1 MGCKIKI
8 EKYMQD
14 FIENNQFILVLTL
27 LMISGASLF
36 LAVYLKYLHWRNNW
50 LSELIVKET
59 SASKKIIYKKQ
70 ILKIIKTISAV
81 RLYRLY
87 LFNFFNKVR
96 LKNKI
101 FLKQLP
107 FFYLPSISS
116 LLLISIGFV
125 VIFFFSHGF
134 QNFNLSNIFNP
145 IFYTFER
152 GDNYY
157 NNYLNILTGLS
168 GIIIALVIF
177 IAESVRNNKDK
188 IQKQLL
194 LKETLLWPLTS
205 IMILSFLNFIYFRI
219 NFLSVILI
227 LLVILFSIYAFY
239 KGIKIM
245 LDPQK
250 HKELAEDL
258 FRDRIKLII
267 YNSILGRVGNNIL
280 FKKLGVDNEIKIE
293 YTLSKGFIP
302 NQKDYIYV
310 EGEKDGYITDIH
322 LGELKNLAIELEKTA
337 NELGFSIYNKDK
349 PFIKNQA
356 DEKGGESAIQNKTTT
371 AISPVYLLKRFRD
384 YLEKDG
390 VFNKDGRIVFALPK
404 DFSSNQKTINLVK
417 QKIGQIFKFEELETS
432 SDELSRELKDV
443 KNRIILS
450 INDNNS
456 LGVEDNVS
464 IYIKVIEYFLSE
476 LYKFGGGFSYEQAT
490 KERSVFP
497 EDEFNEVRWVYQDI
511 WELLQLAIEG
521 GNKNVIRN
529 IAYLPIVIASR
540 AVTARDHYLFQKFL
554 HIIIYLYN
562 KADVASDELKDF
574 MIDRSWRYM
583 KELADYNIEPNLK
596 NEERDIKD
604 EDLDNYK
611 HYAIHLLKIFQEL
624 IKSSIDRKDLE
635 NFKLF
640 MHKFS
645 GLFSRFLRDR
655 SWNEKE
661 TVKEGIRLDIEKAKN
676 EIVFGINS
684 WILNLLRHKTDDA
697 LLNGLFEIS
706 KNYLPTAI
714 DKLTYI
720 YVGVRSF
727 EREGFWGWDNWEI
740 IPDGVARNIDVSGK
754 LDYLYCI
761 RSLQILRNK
770 TKEEFKDKK
779 IIINRDIALTLE
791 NHQNGLFKIIDDI
804 TLDNSILDEQSI
816 NSKELLK
823 QLLSDAKEE
832 YDEKEKAEI
841 ENEKLDEGKINK
853 FYSELVNSFKSNSVM
868 RSLVSFFG
876 NFYDKSGENEINK
889 DYKLWGYN
897 QIDFKEAFIKNPRTH
912 YVGHA
917 EQYGHGLADSEN
929 NQVFLKIVNSLD
941 KKDILPP
948 EINKEIFE
956 FIKEKDGG
964 EFIIINTLDHLIKWD
979 FIKQGKF
986 FDSKPQ
992 GKEYEDHNWFEG
1004 YYVNNDLKIP
1014 IFSLFLRNRE
1024 MNNYIC
1030 VLDLKKLGDWTQYLP
1045 ADKEQDK
1052 QYQKDMFFF
1061 KIVDLNVD
1069 NDLRDKIISEKPKW
1083 LEKEKDKKR
1092 YLNRR
1097 VVFQIYEKFKYEIKD
1112 ENAGVVL
1119 KIVKKD

>member
-1 MGCKIKI
+1 MCKIII
-8 EKYMQD
+8 ENFMQN
-14 FIENNQFILVLTL
+14 FIENNQLIIVLILLI
-27 LMISGASLF
+27 ISGASLCI
-36 LAVYLKYLHWRNNW
+36 AIYLKYLNWRNNW
-50 LSELIVKET
+50 LSELIIKKT
-59 SASKKIIYKKQ
+59 SASKKIIYKKR
-70 ILKIIKTISAV
+70 ILKVVKCIFSF

-87 LFNFFNKVR
+87 LFNFFNTVR

-101 FLKQLP
+101 FFKQLP

-116 LLLISIGFV
+116 LFVISVSFV

-134 QNFNLSNIFNP
+134 HSFNFSEIFNP

-157 NNYLNILTGLS
+157 NNYLNILIGLS

-177 IAESVRNNKDK
+177 IAESVRSNKDK

-250 HKELAEDL
+250 HKKLAEDL
-258 FRDRIKLII
+258 FKDRIKLII

-280 FKKLGVDNEIKIE
+280 FKRLGADNEIKIE

-310 EGEKDGYITDIH
+310 EGEKDGYVTDIH

-337 NELGFSIYNKDK
+337 NELNFSIFDKDK
-349 PFIKNQA
+349 PFIKNEA
-356 DEKGGESAIQNKTTT
+356 SEKGDDSVIQNKITTRV
-371 AISPVYLLKRFRD
+371 SPVYLLKRFRD

-404 DFSSNQKTINLVK
+404 DFSKNQKIINLVR

-443 KNRIILS
+443 KSRIVIS

-476 LYKFGGGFSYEQAT
+476 LYEFGGGFSYEQAM

-497 EDEFNEVRWVYQDI
+497 EDEFNEIRWVYRDI
-511 WELLQLAIEG
+511 WELLQLSIEAR
-521 GNKNVIRN
+521 NRNIIRN

-540 AVTARDHYLFQKFL
+540 AITARDHYLFQKFL

-562 KADVASDELKDF
+562 KADDADSELNDF

-604 EDLDNYK
+604 DDLDNYK
-611 HYAIHLLKIFQEL
+611 HYAIYLLKIFQEL
-624 IKSSIDRKDLE
+624 IKTSIDKKDLE
-635 NFKLF
+635 NFQLF
-640 MHKFS
+640 MDKFS
-645 GLFSRFLRDR
+645 GLFSRFLRERD
-655 SWNEKE
+655 WHQKE
-661 TVKEGIRLDIEKAKN
+661 TVKESIRLEIEKAKN
-676 EIVFGINS
+676 EVIFGINS
-684 WILNLLRHKTDDA
+684 WILNLLRHKTDDEHF
-697 LLNGLFEIS
+697 NKIFEIS

-714 DKLTYI
+714 DKLTDI

-727 EREGFWGWDNWEI
+727 EREDFWGWNNWEI
-740 IPDGVARNIDVSGK
+740 IPDGVIRNIDVSGK

-761 RSLQILRNK
+761 KSLQILRNK

-791 NHQNGLFKIIDDI
+791 SQQNGLFMIIDDI
-804 TLDNSILDEQSI
+804 TQDNSILDKQSI
-816 NSKELLK
+816 DSKELLK
-823 QLLSDAKEE
+823 QLLFDAKKE
-832 YDEKEKAEI
+832 YDEKENAEL
-841 ENEKLDEGKINK
+841 ENEKLDDQKINE
-853 FYSELVNSFKSNSVM
+853 FYSELVKSFKTNSLM
-868 RSLVSFFG
+868 RSLVSCFG
-876 NFYDKSGENEINK
+876 NFEDKSNENKINK
-889 DYKLWGYN
+889 DHKLWGYN
-897 QIDFKEAFIKNPRTH
+897 QIDFKEAFIKNPKTH
-912 YVGHA
+912 YVGHS
-917 EQYGHGLADSEN
+917 EQYGRGLADSEN
-929 NQVFLKIVNSLD
+929 NQVFSKIVNYLSS
-941 KKDILPP
+941 KKDISADK
-948 EINKEIFE
+948 INKEIFE
-956 FIKEKDGG
+956 FVKEKNHA
-964 EFIIINTLDHLIKWD
+964 EFVIINTLDYLIKWN
-979 FIKQGKF
+979 FIKQGKY
-986 FDSKPQ
+986 FDSKTQ
-992 GKEYEDHNWFEG
+992 GKEYENYSGFDG
-1004 YYVNNDLKIP
+1004 YYVNNNIKMP
-1014 IFSLFLRNRE
+1014 IFSLFLRSGK
-1024 MNNYIC
+1024 MNNIC
-1030 VLDLKKLGDWTQYLP
+1030 VVDLKKLGNWIQYLP
-1045 ADKEQDK
+1045 ADKEEDK

-1061 KIVDLNVD
+1061 KIVDLNTD

-1083 LEKEKDKKR
+1083 LDKEADKKR

-1097 VVFQIYEKFKYEIKD
+1097 VVFQLYEKFIYEIKD
-1112 ENAGVVL
+1112 NNAGIIL
-1119 KIVKKD
+1119 KIIKND